1 MNQTIFEQVDNYISH
16 LLAPEDK
23 ALQNVVPT
31 LEKEGIPQISV
42 SANQG
47 KFLQVLMMSC
57 GAKRILELGTLGG
70 YSTIWMARALPEEG
84 KIITVELD
92 EHHAAVAQKNI
103 DAAGVAHHVEIRM
116 GKAFDVLSKMIR
128 DKEEPFDFIFIDAD
142 KAPYADYFMLAMQL
156 SKKGTVIVCDNVIR
170 DGKVLDENSNDPN
183 VKGVQ
188 RLNQMLNENNKVV
201 ATILQTVGVKEHDGM
216 AIAVVK

>member
-1 MNQTIFEQVDNYISH
+1 MNQTIFEQVDHYISH
-16 LLAPEDK
+16 LLAHEDE

-47 KFLQVLMMSC
+47 KFLQVLMISC
-57 GAKRILELGTLGG
+57 GAKRVLELGTLGG

-84 KIITVELD
+84 KIITVELE
-92 EHHAAVAQKNI
+92 EHHASVAQKNI
-103 DAAGVAHHVEIRM
+103 DAAGVSGKVEIRT
-116 GKAFDVLSKMIR
+116 GKALEVLSKMIAA
-128 DKEEPFDFIFIDAD
+128 KEEPFDFIFIDAD
-142 KAPYADYFMLAMQL
+142 KAPYADYFRLAMKL
-156 SKKGTVIVCDNVIR
+156 AKKGTVIVCDNVIR
-170 DGKVLDENSNDPN
+170 DGKVLDENSTDPN

-188 RLNQMLNENNKVV
+188 RLNQMLSENDKVV